1 MFTDLYELNMAAVY
15 LERDMTRPATFSLFC
30 RRLPQGRPFI
40 VACGLEELLASL
52 ETLRFSERDLEYLEG
67 LGLYRRSFLDYLRD
81 FRFAGD
87 VRAVPEGSIV
97 FADEPLLEIDAPL
110 PDAQL
115 VETLVINKIQHA
127 TLSATKA
134 ALCYLAARGKTLV
147 DFGARRAHS
156 SEAAAAAARAA
167 YVAGFSATSNVE
179 AAAMYG
185 IPPAGTMAHS
195 FVMAFEDEEKAFR
208 AFAERY
214 GERSV
219 LLVDT
224 FDTEAGARKAAEV
237 AREFAARGIK
247 LRGVRIDSG
256 DLAELSKRVRK
267 ILDQAGVGW
276 MQILASGNLSERRI
290 SETLERGAP
299 IDAFGVG
306 TELTTS
312 ADAPSLDIVYKLV
325 SYGGRDV
332 FKLSPGKAT
341 YPGPKQVLR
350 AVGSDGK
357 YLFDRIV
364 HRDDAEDAASET
376 ASGDGV
382 AELAALLEPA
392 MTSGERTGHGNESL
406 NAKRERFM
414 ASIQRFDLS
423 ILEGRASY
431 PVAVDARL
439 AERLR
444 TRALD

>member
-15 LERDMTRPATFSLFC
+15 IELEMTRSATFSLFC
-30 RRLPQGRPFI
+30 RRLPKGRPFI

-52 ETLRFSERDLEYLEG
+52 ETLHFSEQDLEYLEG
-67 LGLYRRSFLDYLRD
+67 LGLYRESFLDYLRD
-81 FRFAGD
+81 FRFTGD

-115 VETLVINKIQHA
+115 IETLTINKIQHA
-127 TLSATKA
+127 TLAATKA

-156 SEAAAAAARAA
+156 CEAAAAAARAA

-224 FDTEAGARKAAEV
+224 FDTEEGARKAAEV

-256 DLAELSKRVRK
+256 DLAELSKRVRR
-267 ILDQAGVGW
+267 ILDEAGVGW

-290 SETLERGAP
+290 SEALERGAP

-325 SYGGRDV
+325 SYAGRDV

-350 AVGSDGK
+350 AVGRDGK
-357 YLFDRIV
+357 YVFDRIV
-364 HRDDAEDAASET
+364 HLDDAEEAKAEAASADDAAIVT
-376 ASGDGV
+376 T
-382 AELAALLEPA
+382 LLESA
-392 MTSGERTGHGNESL
+392 MTSGERTGHGTEPL
-406 NAKRERFM
+406 DAKRERFM
-414 ASIQRFDLS
+414 TSIERFDPAV
-423 ILEGRASY
+423 LEGHSSY
-431 PVAVDARL
+431 PVSVHARL
-439 AERLR
+439 TERLR
-444 TRALD
+444 EGALG